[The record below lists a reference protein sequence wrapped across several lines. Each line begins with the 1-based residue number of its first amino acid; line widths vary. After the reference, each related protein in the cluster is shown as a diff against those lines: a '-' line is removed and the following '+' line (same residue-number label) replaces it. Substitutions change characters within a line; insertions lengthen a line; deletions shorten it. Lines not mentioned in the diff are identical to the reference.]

1 MPDHQP
7 EQNQPA
13 RRERGRGGVSRVST
27 ERAEPRASRERSL
40 PSTLTPKREGS
51 LRRCGLESRRRPPSP
66 PPKQLTFGFFSLSAG
81 IVVRSIV
88 LKLCRLALSAASTA
102 LRPSVSSMELDGVVR
117 IV

>member
-1 MPDHQP
+1 M
-7 EQNQPA
+7 
-13 RRERGRGGVSRVST
+13 RIGVAASAT
-27 ERAEPRASRERSL
+27 ESAA
-40 PSTLTPKREGS
+40 KAAD
-51 LRRCGLESRRRPPSP
+51 LR
-66 PPKQLTFGFFSLSAG
+66 FFFLSAG